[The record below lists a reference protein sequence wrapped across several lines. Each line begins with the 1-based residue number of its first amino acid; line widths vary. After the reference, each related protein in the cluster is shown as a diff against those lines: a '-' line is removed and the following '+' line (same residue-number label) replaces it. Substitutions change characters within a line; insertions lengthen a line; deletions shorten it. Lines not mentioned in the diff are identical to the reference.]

1 MGAIG
6 TTGEVTPWSGEV
18 RGAASNF
25 QDSSPAPEERMKVEG
40 ERSVLIARGFGK
52 TGASGMEHGSD
63 NVTLILTAASEGDR
77 QAAEDLIPLVYGELR
92 KLAAWR
98 LGQEAGA
105 HTLQATALV
114 HEVYLK
120 LSPGEQQ
127 WQGRKHFFCAAA
139 ESMRRI
145 LIDRARH
152 RKAVR
157 HGGELQRTGFAEDI
171 IAVPSVKD
179 DEILAIHEILDR
191 FAQIEPR
198 KAEVVKLRYFVGM
211 TIEETSEALGISTP
225 TAKRDWIYAR
235 AWLFR
240 ELKRDV

>member
-1 MGAIG
+1 MFLVGC
-6 TTGEVTPWSGEV
+6 
-18 RGAASNF
+18 AALQSNLLH
-25 QDSSPAPEERMKVEG
+25 APGGIDPSRT
-40 ERSVLIARGFGK
+40 VLIARGYGK
-52 TGASGMEHGSD
+52 AGACGMEDGSA
-63 NVTLILTAASEGDR
+63 NVTRILNAASEGGK

-98 LGQEAGA
+98 LGQEAQA

-114 HEVYLK
+114 HEAYLK

-127 WQGRKHFFCAAA
+127 WEGRKHFFCAAA
-139 ESMRRI
+139 EAMRRI

-157 HGGELQRTGFAEDI
+157 HGGEMQRTEFVEDV
-171 IAVPSVKD
+171 IAVPSAKD
-179 DEILAIHEILDR
+179 DEILAIHQILDR

-198 KAEVVKLRYFVGM
+198 KAEVVKLRYFIGM
-211 TIEETSEALGISTP
+211 TIEETAEALGISTP

-235 AWLFR
+235 AWLSR
-240 ELKRDV
+240 ELKRED

>member
-1 MGAIG
+1 MEDANDQ
-6 TTGEVTPWSGEV
+6 VT
-18 RGAASNF
+18 R
-25 QDSSPAPEERMKVEG
+25 
-40 ERSVLIARGFGK
+40 
-52 TGASGMEHGSD
+52 
-63 NVTLILTAASEGDR
+63 ILHAASEGDK

-98 LGQEAGA
+98 LGKQADA
-105 HTLQATALV
+105 QTLQATDLV
-114 HEVYLK
+114 HEAYLK
-120 LSPGEQQ
+120 LSPGETQ

-139 ESMRRI
+139 EAMRRI

-157 HGGELQRTGFAEDI
+157 HGGEWQRTGFAEDL
-171 IAVPSVKD
+171 IAVPADQD
-179 DEILAIHEILDR
+179 DEILAINEVLDR
-191 FAQIEPR
+191 FAKIEPR

-211 TIEETSEALGISTP
+211 TLGETAEALGISTP

-240 ELKRDV
+240 ELKRDD

>member
-1 MGAIG
+1 
-6 TTGEVTPWSGEV
+6 
-18 RGAASNF
+18 
-25 QDSSPAPEERMKVEG
+25 
-40 ERSVLIARGFGK
+40 
-52 TGASGMEHGSD
+52 MEDGSA
-63 NVTLILTAASEGDR
+63 NVTRILNAASEGGK

-98 LGQEAGA
+98 LAQEAQA

-114 HEVYLK
+114 HEAYLK

-127 WQGRKHFFCAAA
+127 WEGRKHFFCAAA
-139 ESMRRI
+139 EAMRRI

-157 HGGELQRTGFAEDI
+157 HGGEMQRTEFVEDV
-171 IAVPSVKD
+171 IAVPSAKD
-179 DEILAIHEILDR
+179 DEILAIHQILDR

-198 KAEVVKLRYFVGM
+198 KAEVVKLRYFIGM
-211 TIEETSEALGISTP
+211 TIEETAEALGISTP

-235 AWLFR
+235 AWLSR
-240 ELKRDV
+240 ELKRED